1 MLLDEKQECYLCAMQ
16 PLVNNSL
23 MLLAMSLGYS
33 LVDHACFLSELSIHH
48 PFLCRWQKLQN
59 VREDFFDTG
68 DEDGRA
74 GGDRREGGQA
84 QRQEGRQAKRDPV
97 GARIDL
103 LQGRKRL
110 KL

>member
-1 MLLDEKQECYLCAMQ
+1 M
-16 PLVNNSL
+16 
-23 MLLAMSLGYS
+23 
-33 LVDHACFLSELSIHH
+33 
-48 PFLCRWQKLQN
+48 
-59 VREDFFDTG
+59 REDFFDTG

-103 LQGRKRL
+103 LQGRERL